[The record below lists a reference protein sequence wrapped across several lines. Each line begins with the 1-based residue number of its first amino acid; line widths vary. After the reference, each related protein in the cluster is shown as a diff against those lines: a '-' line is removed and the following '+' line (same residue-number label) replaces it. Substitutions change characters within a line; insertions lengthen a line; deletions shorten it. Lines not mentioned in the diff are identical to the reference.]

1 MYLCIHQG
9 RLFVSSADPKSLR
22 ASGIDHFEPIE
33 YEPAAERAVALRSR
47 QEELL
52 RTYKGPIKYATPAQA
67 RAAALAELLAQIE
80 D

>member
-1 MYLCIHQG
+1 
-9 RLFVSSADPKSLR
+9 
-22 ASGIDHFEPIE
+22 
-33 YEPAAERAVALRSR
+33 LRSR